1 MSRIAGWLMWVVVF
15 ILAVATCY
23 EAAVA
28 LGMVTLGPSAG
39 EGPRHET
46 PVLGAAFLALAFG
59 GLLLLGCSLSRT
71 TTRLRPGG
79 LAPLPLVSL
88 AAATFVVAR
97 FYSYDPYYAP
107 TLRRMSEGVVP
118 GGWIIL
124 LVVFAAGAAWSAVR
138 NPRLGMVL
146 ISAVS
151 WLSAITAIA
160 VGTGH

>member
-1 MSRIAGWLMWVVVF
+1 LRDRIAGWLLWVVVS

-28 LGMVTLGPSAG
+28 LGMLSLGPSDG
-39 EGPRHET
+39 EGPRGET
-46 PVLGAAFLALAFG
+46 LVVGTAFLALLFSG
-59 GLLLLGCSLSRT
+59 PLLFAGSLGRT
-71 TTRLRPGG
+71 TTRL
-79 LAPLPLVSL
+79 APVPLVSL
-88 AAATFVVAR
+88 AAATYVVAR

-118 GGWIIL
+118 GTWIVL
-124 LVVFAAGAAWSAVR
+124 LVVFAAGAAWYAVR
-138 NPRLGMVL
+138 SPRLGMALV
-146 ISAVS
+146 SAVS